1 MTTLNI
7 IMLLIACIALFTGIM
22 TFVINLLK
30 ACYIPGFKAS
40 IILNVILSS
49 IGLFYIILYCTNT
62 L

>member
-1 MTTLNI
+1 MTTFNI
-7 IMLLIACIALFTGIM
+7 FILLLACISLFTGIM

-40 IILNVILSS
+40 IILNVIISS
-49 IGLFYIILYCTNT
+49 IGLCYIILYCTNT

>member
-1 MTTLNI
+1 MTTLDI
-7 IMLLIACIALFTGIM
+7 IMLFIACMALFTGIM
-22 TFVINLLK
+22 TFVISILK

-40 IILNVILSS
+40 LIPSAILSS